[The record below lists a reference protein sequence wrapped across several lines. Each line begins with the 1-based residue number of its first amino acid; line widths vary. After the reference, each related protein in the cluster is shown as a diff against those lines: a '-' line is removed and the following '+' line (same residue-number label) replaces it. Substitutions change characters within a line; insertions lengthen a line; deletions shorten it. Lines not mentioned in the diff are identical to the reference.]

1 MNRLPPEVYRRRRIV
16 VFGGLALVI
25 VLIVIG
31 VWAMIAQ
38 VGKIPNPGDTGT
50 PGSTD
55 EPVETAEPCVA
66 SNIVVEPVTDATVYA
81 AGVMPQL
88 SIQLTNT
95 GAVGCT
101 INVGTSTQVF
111 TVTSGEDLWW
121 RSTDCQIESSD
132 MFVTLE
138 AGQTR
143 LSTDPVQWNRERSS
157 PSTCD
162 SASRPAAPGGGA
174 SYHVSV
180 EIGGFTSAATK
191 QILLN

>member
-16 VFGGLALVI
+16 VFGGLGLV
-25 VLIVIG
+25 VLLIVIG
-31 VWAMIAQ
+31 IWAAVAQ
-38 VGKIPNPGDTGT
+38 GDKVST
-50 PGSTD
+50 PGETGGPGASD
-55 EPVETAEPCVA
+55 EPIDTVEPCLA
-66 SNIVVEPVTDATVYA
+66 SNIVVAPVTDATVYP

-95 GAVGCT
+95 GTVGCT

-121 RSTDCQIESSD
+121 RSTDCQSAPSD
-132 MFVTLE
+132 MVVTLD
-138 AGQTR
+138 AGQTL
-143 LSTDPVQWNRERSS
+143 LSSDPVQWNRERSS

-180 EIGGFTSAATK
+180 EIGGFTSTSTK